1 MKQLFAIM
9 ILTGMASIPAIAQ
22 FNYDGDPDESLWYQ
36 RQMSKAAQND
46 QLYDYVAGGRDAFV
60 YPPTKPQ
67 EDAFGRGLDEANERA
82 RREYERKLNRGRNR
96 NQPIL
101 TDTDRRRQAEIKRQR
116 QEKLK
121 RQREERERRRR
132 AEQERRER
140 RFQQILAEEQRKADI
155 EKAKYAEQI
164 HYIDSQDL
172 SAVDGNEMMG
182 NALRGGRAMTASN
195 YGSTVKR
202 RRQGSADG
210 TNEINPFNPR
220 KPYRPTQSTLNA
232 PDGWPSG
239 FRLDP
244 NAKVRIPLDPEN
256 NIRRIMALENIQ
268 EEYDRQ
274 LRAGMFT
281 KVDTAFIQRYNIVK
295 ESVGDNFD
303 MANSIMYDLFGD
315 SPDRIDIDERSGE
328 FIFYTKDS
336 KQTFILAK
344 DGSSFRVYAH
354 NVDDMDSKFLDKASV
369 NVGIASASYNTYDN
383 SLSGQ
388 IQKGFPTRQ
397 NSAKQNDDIPIGV
410 TADIASAKSS
420 SARMEGY
427 GYITK
432 GGKSAV
438 FSKVEESTALNVSAS
453 GKATSSGAELGVGA
467 SAYLGKNN
475 SVTDYKMDDDGICRA
490 TEVSADRGF
499 NPQLKIG
506 TSVKWGGD
514 AKGASGKFGPVSL
527 GIGVSRK
534 SDGTKTTTSATAKG
548 SLLFSISG
556 TYTYTTIDSNKINS
570 SLNLNVLDNQKI

>member
-1 MKQLFAIM
+1 M
-9 ILTGMASIPAIAQ
+9 
-22 FNYDGDPDESLWYQ
+22 
-36 RQMSKAAQND
+36 
-46 QLYDYVAGGRDAFV
+46 
-60 YPPTKPQ
+60 
-67 EDAFGRGLDEANERA
+67 
-82 RREYERKLNRGRNR
+82 
-96 NQPIL
+96 
-101 TDTDRRRQAEIKRQR
+101 
-116 QEKLK
+116 
-121 RQREERERRRR
+121 
-132 AEQERRER
+132 
-140 RFQQILAEEQRKADI
+140 
-155 EKAKYAEQI
+155 
-164 HYIDSQDL
+164 
-172 SAVDGNEMMG
+172 
-182 NALRGGRAMTASN
+182 
-195 YGSTVKR
+195 
-202 RRQGSADG
+202 
-210 TNEINPFNPR
+210 
-220 KPYRPTQSTLNA
+220 
-232 PDGWPSG
+232 
-239 FRLDP
+239 
-244 NAKVRIPLDPEN
+244 
-256 NIRRIMALENIQ
+256 ENIQ

-281 KVDTAFIQRYNIVK
+281 KVDTAFIRRYNIVK

-303 MANSIMYDLFGD
+303 MANSIMYDIFGEC
-315 SPDRIDIDERSGE
+315 PGQIAIDERSGE
-328 FIFYTKDS
+328 FIFYTKDLRR
-336 KQTFILAK
+336 TFVLAK
-344 DGSSFRVYAH
+344 DGSSFRVNAI
-354 NVDDMDSKFLDKASV
+354 NVDDMDAKFLDKVSVNAGIASATYNTHDNSLKASA
-369 NVGIASASYNTYDN
+369 NVGIASVTYDSSDN
-383 SLSGQ
+383 SLSVQTGGDGY
-388 IQKGFPTRQ
+388 KEFSTRPDDT
-397 NSAKQNDDIPIGV
+397 KQTDNIPIGV

-570 SLNLNVLDNQKI
+570 SLNLNALDNQKI